1 MRGILWYP
9 AREVLPTFSFELAA
23 NTNVILTLQPDFNFE
38 YHQDDGVGVRL
49 CREQIFFRDLEP
61 NRDQKRSREDFLL
74 TLRLGVPGI

>member
-23 NTNVILTLQPDFNFE
+23 NRNGHTDASGRFNFE

-61 NRDQKRSREDFLL
+61 HWDKKRSRENFPLI
-74 TLRLGVPGI
+74 LRL